1 MRAIGTIASPE
12 GESRWAAEQPRLRML
27 LDYLPALIAA
37 IGIIFLGIVAENL
50 NTQSF
55 QQTIRAKVADEVGI
69 VRARLEGVVTSNAHL
84 IRGMTAVIAT
94 EPDLSRED
102 FDRLAAQIMLG
113 KSQIRNIVGAPE
125 MIIRYVYPLAGNEA
139 AMGLDYNTVPAQRA
153 AAYRAREL
161 NELMLAG
168 PVDLVQGGRGFIARI
183 PVTTS
188 EAPGRPGRFWGLVS
202 TVFDLDRVYE
212 ASGLTDPKLGI
223 EIAIRGKDAMGPDGE
238 LFFGRPEV
246 FEATPV
252 LADVVLPYGSW
263 QMAAV
268 PKNGWPTIPANQRLL
283 QTAFWIAGILIVM
296 PLIAVG
302 TLLGQRRHAE
312 TSLVQAM
319 GDLHE
324 KTRAAEVSEAKF
336 AAAFEHSPLVAT
348 IARLDTGAI
357 LDVNNA
363 FLRTT
368 GLERYEVIGK
378 NSSELGL
385 LDPDRRAEFRN
396 RMMEQGQIVGL
407 ETRAFFKNNKV
418 MDALIYSQIFA
429 IDDTRY
435 ILTLVEDITQRKGAE
450 RRSKDAQDL
459 ADAAQE
465 RLKNAIET
473 VNDGFVLFDANDR
486 LVTAN
491 SNYYRFYK
499 GVGATLVPGETTY
512 EDIIRTAAEAGLYRA
527 AIGRIPA
534 YVAERLA
541 SYRTGN
547 RTQEQELVNGSWL
560 RVTERRMSDGSTV
573 CSGVDITELKRR
585 EVELE
590 HARMMADA
598 ANQAK
603 STFLSS
609 MSHELRTPMNA
620 ILGFAQLLERGAR
633 LPDPDRQRQY
643 ARHVLNAGNY
653 LLELIDQVLELSKIE
668 AGKLSLV
675 YESVD
680 LADVIAHSLFMVAS
694 RAKKA
699 GVAIVNRT
707 EGVELSALWADRSR
721 VRQVL
726 LNFLSNAIKYNRKGG
741 SVTVSAVQMD
751 EDTIRIMVE
760 DTGSGIAP
768 VYQPQVFEPFN
779 RLGREADGSEGSG
792 IGLAITKQIAEL
804 MGGSVGFRSEEGVG
818 STFWVELRTTVPDS
832 ASKGDQRPI
841 ELAESAQSYDVS
853 GRRRILYVEDNASN
867 QQLMEELLGTIGNFT
882 MLIAANGYIA
892 LDMAVEQ
899 KPDLILLDINLPEM
913 DGFEVLRRLQAMPE
927 TRDIPVIAVTAAAM
941 PTEVE
946 RGLQAGFKEYIT
958 KPIDITNVLRAI
970 DRQIG

>member
-12 GESRWAAEQPRLRML
+12 SETRWAADQPRLRAL
-27 LDYLPALIAA
+27 LDYLPATIAA
-37 IGIIFLGIVAENL
+37 IGIVFLGIVAENL

-55 QQTIRAKVADEVGI
+55 QQTVRAKVADELGV
-69 VRARLEGVVTSNAHL
+69 VRAALEGVVTANAHL
-84 IRGMTAVIAT
+84 IRGVTAVIAT
-94 EPDLSRED
+94 EPDLSQDD
-102 FDRLAAQIMLG
+102 FDRLAAQIMRG
-113 KSQIRNIVGAPE
+113 KSQIRNLVAAPDLV
-125 MIIRYVYPLAGNEA
+125 IRYVYPYAGNEA
-139 AMGLDYNTVPAQRA
+139 ALGLDYATVPAQRDA
-153 AAYRAREL
+153 AFRARDL
-161 NELMLAG
+161 NELILAG
-168 PVDLVQGGRGFIARI
+168 PVDLVQGGRGFIARM
-183 PVTTS
+183 PVTTA
-188 EAPGRPGRFWGLVS
+188 EAPGRPSRFWGLVS

-212 ASGLTDPKLGI
+212 ASGLTNPKLGI
-223 EIAIRGKDAMGPDGE
+223 EIAIRGKDGTGPDGE
-238 LFFGRPEV
+238 LFYGRPEV
-246 FEATPV
+246 FEAAPV
-252 LADVVLPYGSW
+252 LAEVVLPYGSW

-268 PKNGWPTIPANQRLL
+268 QRTGWPTVPANQRLL

-302 TLLGQRRHAE
+302 TLLSQRRRAE

-319 GDLHE
+319 EDLKE
-324 KTRAAEVSEAKF
+324 KTHAAEVSEAKF

-357 LDVNNA
+357 LDVNDA

-368 GLERYEVIGK
+368 GLERYEAIGK
-378 NSSELGL
+378 NSAELGFL
-385 LDPDRRAEFRN
+385 NPQEREEFR
-396 RMMEQGQIVGL
+396 RQMAEHGQVVGM
-407 ETRAFFKNNKV
+407 ETRAVLKNGRAL
-418 MDALIYSQIFA
+418 DTLIYSQIFA
-429 IDDTRY
+429 IEGTRY

-486 LVTAN
+486 LVTAT
-491 SNYYRFYK
+491 SNYYRFFK
-499 GVGATLVPGETTY
+499 SVGAPLAPGQTTY
-512 EDIIRTAAEAGLYRA
+512 EDIIRTASEAGLYRGA
-527 AIGRIPA
+527 MGRVPA

-541 SYRTGN
+541 LYRSGN
-547 RTQEQELVNGSWL
+547 QTHEQELVNGTWL
-560 RVTERRMSDGSTV
+560 RVTERKMSDGSTV

-680 LADVIAHSLFMVAS
+680 LPDVIAHSLFMVAS

-707 EGVELSALWADRSR
+707 EGLTLPYLWSDRSR

-741 SVTVSAVQMD
+741 SVTVSAVQID
-751 EDTIRIMVE
+751 DGKIRITIE

-804 MGGSVGFRSEEGVG
+804 MGGTVGFRSEEGVG
-818 STFWVELRTTVPDS
+818 STFWVDLPTAEPGGVVHRDALPT
-832 ASKGDQRPI
+832 
-841 ELAESAQSYDVS
+841 ELAESERTYDA

-882 MLIAANGYIA
+882 MLTAANGYIA
-892 LDMAVEQ
+892 LDMAVEH

-913 DGFEVLRRLQAMPE
+913 DGFEVLHRLQAMAD

>member
-1 MRAIGTIASPE
+1 MRAIGTIASPG
-12 GESRWAAEQPRLRML
+12 GEYRWAADQPRLRTL
-27 LDYLPALIAA
+27 LDYLPATIAA
-37 IGIIFLGIVAENL
+37 IGIVFLGIVAENL

-55 QQTIRAKVADEVGI
+55 QQTVRAKVADELGV
-69 VRARLEGVVTSNAHL
+69 VRAALEGVVTANAHL
-84 IRGMTAVIAT
+84 IRGVTAVIAT
-94 EPDLSRED
+94 EPNLSRED
-102 FDRLAAQIMLG
+102 FDRLAAQIMRG
-113 KSQIRNIVGAPE
+113 KSQIRNIVAAPDLV
-125 MIIRYVYPLAGNEA
+125 IRYVYPHAGNEA
-139 AMGLDYNTVPAQRA
+139 ALGLNYADVPAQRDA
-153 AAYRAREL
+153 AIRARDL
-161 NELMLAG
+161 NELILAG
-168 PVDLVQGGRGFIARI
+168 PVDLVQGGRGFIARM
-183 PVTTS
+183 PVTTAA
-188 EAPGRPGRFWGLVS
+188 APGRPSRFWGLVS

-212 ASGLTDPKLGI
+212 ASGLTNPKLGI
-223 EIAIRGKDAMGPDGE
+223 EIAIRGKDGLGPDGE
-238 LFFGRPEV
+238 LFYGRPEV
-246 FEATPV
+246 FETTPV
-252 LADVVLPYGSW
+252 LAEVVLPYGSW

-302 TLLGQRRHAE
+302 TLLSQRRRAE

-319 GDLHE
+319 EDLRE

-368 GLERYEVIGK
+368 GLERYEAIGK
-378 NSSELGL
+378 NSAELGL
-385 LDPDRRAEFRN
+385 LNPDQRDEFR
-396 RMMEQGQIVGL
+396 RLMTEQGQVVGM
-407 ETRAFFKNNKV
+407 ETRTVMKTGRA

-429 IDDTRY
+429 IEGTRY

-491 SNYYRFYK
+491 SNYYRFFK
-499 GVGATLVPGETTY
+499 AVGAPLVPGRTTY
-512 EDIIRTAAEAGLYRA
+512 EDIIRTASDAGLYRA
-527 AIGRIPA
+527 ALGRVPA

-547 RTQEQELVNGSWL
+547 QTHEQELVNGSWL
-560 RVTERRMSDGSTV
+560 RVTERKMSDGSTV

-707 EGVELSALWADRSR
+707 ESIALPHLWADRSR

-741 SVTVSAVQMD
+741 SVTVSAVQID
-751 EDTIRIMVE
+751 DGKIRITIE

-804 MGGSVGFRSEEGVG
+804 MGGAVGFRSEEGVG
-818 STFWVELRTTVPDS
+818 SSFWVDLPTAEPGGAVHREALPT
-832 ASKGDQRPI
+832 
-841 ELAESAQSYDVS
+841 ELAESERTYDA

-882 MLIAANGYIA
+882 MLTAANGYIA
-892 LDMAVEQ
+892 LDMAVEH

-913 DGFEVLRRLQAMPE
+913 DGFEVLRRLRAMAE

-941 PTEVE
+941 PSEVE

-958 KPIDITNVLRAI
+958 KPIDISNVLRAI